1 MLIQNKIIAVL
12 TINDSNKILDLAKCL
27 YNSGIINLDIRLRTK
42 ESKNGIEK
50 ITNSDY
56 NFNIGVGTVLNFE
69 DLNFVSSLGIKY
81 AFSPHTDENI
91 INFSNK
97 LKVNFIPG
105 VSNEDDIR
113 KSIKCGCNYLK
124 YFPAEK
130 LGGINYLNSITK
142 AFEKISLNFIAMGGI
157 NDINIY
163 PYLNHEKI
171 IGIGSSWIAN
181 ETLINDSNW
190 KEIERR
196 AKLLLDI

>member
-42 ESKNGIEK
+42 ESKNAIDK

-56 NFNIGVGTVLNFE
+56 NFNIGVGTVLNSE

-81 AFSPHTDENI
+81 AFSPHTDESI
-91 INFSNK
+91 INLSNK
-97 LKVNFIPG
+97 LKVNFVPG

-113 KSIKCGCNYLK
+113 KSINCGCNYLK

-142 AFEKISLNFIAMGGI
+142 AFKKISLNFIAMGGI
-157 NDINIY
+157 NNINIS

-171 IGIGSSWIAN
+171 IGIGSSWVAN
-181 ETLINDSNW
+181 ETLINDCNW
-190 KEIERR
+190 REIERR
-196 AKLLLDI
+196 AKLLLEI

>member
-1 MLIQNKIIAVL
+1 M
-12 TINDSNKILDLAKCL
+12 
-27 YNSGIINLDIRLRTK
+27 
-42 ESKNGIEK
+42 
-50 ITNSDY
+50 
-56 NFNIGVGTVLNFE
+56 
-69 DLNFVSSLGIKY
+69 GIKY

-113 KSIKCGCNYLK
+113 KSINCGCNYLK

-142 AFEKISLNFIAMGGI
+142 AFKKISLNFIAMGGI
-157 NDINIY
+157 NNINIP

-181 ETLINDSNW
+181 ETLINNSNW

-196 AKLLLDI
+196 AKLLLEI